1 MSFLSDDSRAW
12 LLAVAKTDAFQ
23 QLFPLAVVVLFPLL
37 FVVVARVRWLALSSY
52 IAMVF
57 ESLMPWNWGSGPSSG
72 SSERG
77 VRRKHK
83 TRGRRRSSTASDAA
97 ASETEGAL
105 DGHFPGLV
113 NISGTYCYMNSTLQA
128 MASLSYLL
136 PHLDM
141 IAAKAEALDVATPVV
156 DALRELLTLL
166 NTPHRRYTT
175 LRPMQII
182 QVLGKATA
190 GRPNSLINSR
200 EHQDAQELF
209 QIVSECIK
217 DEIQAVDKESY
228 RDRGLGGLSPVL
240 PPEFSRDIGKS
251 VFDGL
256 TANRRSCVV
265 CGYTEAVMHFGF
277 DSWQLALPM
286 RSDGC
291 FLEVLLEDYTRLEVL
306 RDCVCRKCSLKATH
320 ARLVREVEEPADEAT
335 QGEKI
340 SKRKKRLKET
350 RRQEALVRTALEEGR
365 IEDDLPDVT
374 LDRAISHASTKQA
387 MVARPPPVL
396 VLHMNRSVHFGY
408 GGAAKNPMRIAF
420 PEMLDLTPFT
430 TSGSLSL
437 SPTEQISTPSST
449 GPSRGATPTPASYAS
464 ARTLYRLASAVCH
477 YGAHSFGHFVCYRR
491 VPAGRGPP
499 RARSLAFAATGEA
512 SRDASDYEWEGAP
525 PAGPGTGRGWLRI
538 SDDAVAPC
546 GLEEVLSEQRSVFM
560 LYYERVVL
568 PRPPYNSASANG
580 RNYSEETLKPK
591 PPPQT
596 EGEGKENQKEL
607 ANGIGGPEG
616 ESDGFVEVKKEETE
630 PLPVALLAP
639 RPAFAGPRIVRSV
652 AAGRG
657 KGRLAESLV
666 VVPSEMKREASPVV
680 TNGHVHAVNG
690 VETAP
695 SLSMPEDMSASAP
708 ALLTPTTPPAVE
720 KKPSIPAQVAS
731 PQRPSPEPPLHAP
744 QPQHPSPTPPVVDLK
759 A

>member
-1 MSFLSDDSRAW
+1 MG
-12 LLAVAKTDAFQ
+12 
-23 QLFPLAVVVLFPLL
+23 
-37 FVVVARVRWLALSSY
+37 Y
-52 IAMVF
+52 Y
-57 ESLMPWNWGSGPSSG
+57 
-72 SSERG
+72 
-77 VRRKHK
+77 
-83 TRGRRRSSTASDAA
+83 
-97 ASETEGAL
+97 
-105 DGHFPGLV
+105 PGLV

-128 MASLSYLL
+128 LASLSYLR
-136 PHLDM
+136 PHLDT

-156 DALRELLTLL
+156 DALRELLTVL
-166 NTPHRRYTT
+166 NTPHKRYTT

-190 GRPNSLINSR
+190 GRPNSLLNSR

-217 DEIQAVDKESY
+217 DEIQAVDKERY
-228 RDRGLGGLSPVL
+228 RDRGLGGFAPAL
-240 PPEFSRDIGKS
+240 PPELTKEIGKS

-306 RDCVCRKCSLKATH
+306 RDCICRKCSLRATH
-320 ARLVREVEEPADEAT
+320 ARLQRELEELK
-335 QGEKI
+335 QSEKP
-340 SKRKKRLKET
+340 KKKRLKEAQ
-350 RRQEALVRTALEEGR
+350 RQEAVVRTALEEGR
-365 IEDDLPDVT
+365 IEDELPGVT
-374 LDRAISHASTKQA
+374 LDKAISHASTKQA

-437 SPTEQISTPSST
+437 SPTEQISTPT
-449 GPSRGATPTPASYAS
+449 AAGPSRGATPTPASYAS
-464 ARTLYRLASAVCH
+464 ARTLYRLSAAVCH

-491 VPAGRGPP
+491 VPMGRGPP
-499 RARSLAFAATGEA
+499 QVRSLAVAENGAA
-512 SRDASDYEWEGAP
+512 SWDAADYEWESAP
-525 PAGPGTGRGWLRI
+525 PPASRTGRGWLRI

-546 GLEEVLSEQRSVFM
+546 GIEDVLAEQRSVFM

-568 PRPPYNSASANG
+568 PRPPYAAGAGG
-580 RNYSEETLKPK
+580 RNHSEETLKPK
-591 PPPQT
+591 PPRPPPQ
-596 EGEGKENQKEL
+596 EDEPPL
-607 ANGIGGPEG
+607 ANGHADASEGGEA
-616 ESDGFVEVKKEETE
+616 DGFVHVKQEAEE
-630 PLPVALLAP
+630 PAP
-639 RPAFAGPRIVRSV
+639 ARPFVGPRIVRSV

-657 KGRLAESLV
+657 RGRLVESMI
-666 VVPSEMKREASPVV
+666 VVPSEMKRGASPVL
-680 TNGHVHAVNG
+680 TNGHAHAAKACPA
-690 VETAP
+690 T
-695 SLSMPEDMSASAP
+695 PEDLSASAP
-708 ALLTPTTPPAVE
+708 ALLNPTLSPTASFPKAGSPATAAAPPTVIYPTAASSA
-720 KKPSIPAQVAS
+720 PRAS
-731 PQRPSPEPPLHAP
+731 PPPQSPEPVILAP
-744 QPQHPSPTPPVVDLK
+744 QPQLPSPTPVDLK